1 MSAES
6 TGTKDF
12 IRKIVE
18 KDLASG
24 YYERIKTR
32 FPPEPSG
39 YLHIGHA
46 KAACV
51 SYEIAREYGGLFG
64 LRMDD
69 TNPLKTK
76 ARYVQAIQED
86 IRWLG
91 LDWGDRLTYASDN
104 FERLYEIAE
113 QLIRQ
118 RDAYV
123 DTQTQVAIRMQR
135 GDFTHPGEDS
145 PFRNRPTEE
154 SLAFFRAMKAG
165 QHAQGECVLR
175 AKISMKSPNMNLR
188 DPVLYRIIHA
198 EHPRAK
204 ANLCLYPMYDYAH
217 CLCDAFEGITH
228 SLCSLEFADN
238 RALYKWILDKAGIN
252 QKPKQIEFSR
262 LNLAYTITSKRILGS
277 LINQGWIEGWDD
289 PRLPTLTGLR
299 RLGVPA
305 QAIRA
310 FSQRTGVT
318 RKEHLIEMG
327 SFDHNIHKDLE
338 DAPRV
343 FAVLDPIKLIVD
355 NYPEGRTETLTAPS
369 HPQDPQ
375 ESRKRT
381 LTFGPELWIDRADFA
396 LKPSKDYKRLAKGV
410 DIRLRYGYIVR
421 CGEAEVDASG
431 QVVAV
436 HCTYYENSCSG
447 KDSSGIKPQGII
459 HWLGADDGQLAQ
471 VRLYE
476 PLLSVPVLTKKNGET
491 DADIVNQLRPPLRFM
506 EAALIE
512 RQAFHYEPR
521 QAMQF
526 ERLGYFV
533 RDEATTDSGRCVFH
547 RTIPLKSGWKFSNAL
562 KSALEKVRQGDHKGA
577 LADYD
582 KAIEIDP
589 ENADLYFNRGNAKHA
604 LGDDEGALADY
615 DKALELNPE
624 HSNAYINRGA
634 TKDALGDYEGAL
646 ADYDKALEI
655 NPSSALMYSNRGN
668 AKHALGDDEG
678 ALADYD
684 KAIEIN
690 PMDALAYFNRGA
702 AKGALGDDKGALADY
717 DKALEIDPSNALI
730 YNNRGNTKGALDDYE
745 GALADYDKALEINPE
760 YVNAYNNRGAAKG
773 VLGDYK
779 GALADYDKA
788 LEINPEHAGAYNNR
802 GAAKYALNRA
812 NEAIADYGKALEIDP
827 SDAGAYNNR
836 GTAKR
841 ALGDYEGALADCD
854 KAIEIDPSDAG
865 AYNNRGTA
873 KRALGDYK
881 GALADYDKGL
891 EINPSNANAY
901 NNRGTAKYALKRI
914 KEAIADYDKALEINP
929 EYALA
934 YNNRGAAKYALK
946 RTEEAIADYDKA
958 LEINPE
964 YAGAYNNRGNAK
976 HALGDYEGALADC
989 DKALEINPEHADA
1002 YNNRGTA
1009 KYALK
1014 RPEEAIAD
1022 YEKALEINPEYANAY
1037 NNRGLVKHALGD
1049 YEDRLADY
1057 NKALEINPEY
1067 ALAYNN
1073 RGITKRALGDHKGAL
1088 ADYDK
1093 AIDIGP
1099 EHADAY
1105 SNRGTTKRALGDYQG
1120 ALADYDKAIEI
1131 NPQHAPSYFNR
1142 GNTKGARGDYKD
1154 ALTDY
1159 DKAIEI
1165 NPSNALMYSNRGAAK
1180 YALGDTKAP

>member
-24 YYERIKTR
+24 HYERIKTR

-69 TNPLKTK
+69 TNPLKTE
-76 ARYVQAIQED
+76 AHYIQAIQED

-118 RDAYV
+118 GDAYV
-123 DTQTQVAIRMQR
+123 DSQTQAVIRIQR

-145 PFRNRPTEE
+145 PFRDRPTEE

-188 DPVLYRIIHA
+188 DPILYRIIHA

-228 SLCSLEFADN
+228 SLCSLEFANN
-238 RALYKWILDKAGIN
+238 RALYNWILDKAGIS

-277 LINQGWIEGWDD
+277 LINQGWMEGWDD

-299 RLGVPA
+299 KRGVSA
-305 QAIRA
+305 QAIRT

-318 RKEHLIEMG
+318 RKEHLIEMD
-327 SFDHNIHKDLE
+327 SFNHDIRKDLE

-343 FAVLDPIKLIVD
+343 FAVLDPIKLIID
-355 NYPEGRTETLTAPS
+355 NYPEGRTETLRAPS

-375 ESRKRT
+375 ESRESWKRT
-381 LTFGPELWIDRADFA
+381 LTFGPELWIDREDFE
-396 LKPSKDYKRLAKGV
+396 LKPPKDYKRLAKGV

-436 HCTYYENSCSG
+436 HCTYYKNSCSG

-471 VRLYE
+471 VRLYK
-476 PLLSVPVLTKKNGET
+476 PLLSVPVLTKKNNKT
-491 DADIVNQLRPPLRFM
+491 DADIVNQLRPPLPIM

-512 RQAFHYEPR
+512 RQAFHYEQR

-547 RTIPLKSGWKFSNAL
+547 RTIPLKSGRKFSNAL
-562 KSALEKVRQGDHKGA
+562 KSALEKAGRYDYRGA
-577 LADYD
+577 IADYG

-589 ENADLYFNRGNAKHA
+589 ENADLYFSRA
-604 LGDDEGALADY
+604 LFKDALADEEGTLADY
-615 DKALELNPE
+615 DKAIELNPE
-624 HSNAYINRGA
+624 HANAYNNRGA
-634 TKDALGDYEGAL
+634 TKRALGDYQGALADYNKAIELNPEYALAYNNRGIIRRALGDRQGALADYGKALEINPQYADAHNNRGNTKHELGDYKGALVDYDKALEINPQYADAYNNRGNTKHELGDYKGALADHAKALEINPSNADAHNNRGTAKGELGDYEGALADHDKALEIDPERADLYFNRGITKDALGDYKGALEDYDKALEINPQYADAYNNRGIAKRALGDYKGALEDYDKALDIDPENAYLYFNRGITKDALGDYKGALEDCDKALEIDPEHAGVYNNRGSTKDALGDHEGAL

-655 NPSSALMYSNRGN
+655 DPSDAGVYNNRGSTKDALGDHEGALADYDKALEIDPSDAGAYNSRGN
-668 AKHALGDDEG
+668 AKHALGDHE
-678 ALADYD
+678 
-684 KAIEIN
+684 
-690 PMDALAYFNRGA
+690 
-702 AKGALGDDKGALADY
+702 GALADY
-717 DKALEIDPSNALI
+717 DKALEIDPSNALVSF
-730 YNNRGNTKGALDDYE
+730 NRGNIKRALDEYQ
-745 GALADYDKALEINPE
+745 GALADYDKA
-760 YVNAYNNRGAAKG
+760 
-773 VLGDYK
+773 
-779 GALADYDKA
+779 
-788 LEINPEHAGAYNNR
+788 
-802 GAAKYALNRA
+802 
-812 NEAIADYGKALEIDP
+812 
-827 SDAGAYNNR
+827 
-836 GTAKR
+836 
-841 ALGDYEGALADCD
+841 
-854 KAIEIDPSDAG
+854 IE
-865 AYNNRGTA
+865 
-873 KRALGDYK
+873 L
-881 GALADYDKGL
+881 
-891 EINPSNANAY
+891 
-901 NNRGTAKYALKRI
+901 
-914 KEAIADYDKALEINP
+914 NP

-934 YNNRGAAKYALK
+934 YG
-946 RTEEAIADYDKA
+946 
-958 LEINPE
+958 
-964 YAGAYNNRGNAK
+964 
-976 HALGDYEGALADC
+976 
-989 DKALEINPEHADA
+989 
-1002 YNNRGTA
+1002 
-1009 KYALK
+1009 
-1014 RPEEAIAD
+1014 
-1022 YEKALEINPEYANAY
+1022 
-1037 NNRGLVKHALGD
+1037 
-1049 YEDRLADY
+1049 
-1057 NKALEINPEY
+1057 
-1067 ALAYNN
+1067 N
-1073 RGITKRALGDHKGAL
+1073 RGIIKRALGDHKGAL
-1088 ADYDK
+1088 AD
-1093 AIDIGP
+1093 
-1099 EHADAY
+1099 
-1105 SNRGTTKRALGDYQG
+1105 R
-1120 ALADYDKAIEI
+1120 DKAIEL
-1131 NPQHAPSYFNR
+1131 NPEHA
-1142 GNTKGARGDYKD
+1142 GA
-1154 ALTDY
+1154 
-1159 DKAIEI
+1159 
-1165 NPSNALMYSNRGAAK
+1165 
-1180 YALGDTKAP
+1180 

>member
-1 MSAES
+1 MSAKS

-18 KDLASG
+18 EDLASG
-24 YYERIKTR
+24 HYEHIKTR

-69 TNPLKTK
+69 TNPLKTE

-118 RDAYV
+118 GDAYV
-123 DTQTQVAIRMQR
+123 DSQTQAVIRMQR
-135 GDFTHPGEDS
+135 GDLTHPGEDS
-145 PFRNRPTEE
+145 PFRDRPTEE
-154 SLAFFRAMKAG
+154 SLALFRAMKAG

-204 ANLCLYPMYDYAH
+204 ASLCLYPMYDYAH

-238 RALYKWILDKAGIN
+238 RALYNWILNKAGIT

-262 LNLAYTITSKRILGS
+262 LNLAYTVTSKRILGS
-277 LINQGWIEGWDD
+277 LIKQGWMEGWDD

-299 RLGVPA
+299 RRGVSA
-305 QAIRA
+305 QAIRT

-318 RKEHLIEMG
+318 RKEHLIEMD
-327 SFDHNIHKDLE
+327 SFNHDIRKDLE

-343 FAVLDPIKLIVD
+343 FAVLDPIKLIID
-355 NYPEGRTETLTAPS
+355 NYPEGRTETLRAPS

-375 ESRKRT
+375 ESWKRT
-381 LTFGPELWIDRADFA
+381 LTFGPELWIDREDFE
-396 LKPSKDYKRLAKGV
+396 LKPPKDYKKLAKGV

-421 CGEAEVDASG
+421 CGEAEVDASE

-476 PLLSVPVLTKKNGET
+476 PLLSIPVLTKKNNET
-491 DADIVNQLRPPLRFM
+491 DAYIVNQLRLQPSTM

-512 RQAFHYEPR
+512 RQALHYESR

-547 RTIPLKSGWKFSNAL
+547 RTTPLKSGWKFSNAL
-562 KSALEKVRQGDHKGA
+562 KSALEKARRYDYGGA
-577 LADYD
+577 IADYD

-589 ENADLYFNRGNAKHA
+589 ENADLYFSRALFKNARA
-604 LGDDEGALADY
+604 DE
-615 DKALELNPE
+615 
-624 HSNAYINRGA
+624 
-634 TKDALGDYEGAL
+634 
-646 ADYDKALEI
+646 
-655 NPSSALMYSNRGN
+655 
-668 AKHALGDDEG
+668 EG

-684 KAIEIN
+684 KAIDLN
-690 PMDALAYFNRGA
+690 PEHANAYNNRGDVKRALDEYQGALADYNKAIELNPEYALAYNNRGIIRR
-702 AKGALGDDKGALADY
+702 ALGDRQGALEDYDKALEIDPSNADAYSNRGNAKRARGDDKGLADYDKALEIDPSNALMYSNRGTAKDTLGDHKGALADY
-717 DKALEIDPSNALI
+717 DKALEIDPSNALMYSNRSTTKRALGDYQGALADHDKAI
-730 YNNRGNTKGALDDYE
+730 EISPMDADAYNNRGNTKRALGDHKGALADHDKAIEISPMDAVAYNNRGNTKRALGDHEGALADHDKAIELNPEYADAYNNRGNTKRARGDYKGALADCEKALEINPLDAGAYNNRGNTKYALDDHE

-760 YVNAYNNRGAAKG
+760 YAGVYNNRGNTKYALDDHKGALADYDKALEINPEYTGAYNNRGNTKRALGDHKG
-773 VLGDYK
+773 ALADFDKALEINPEDADAYNNRGNTKRALGDHKGALADFDKALEINPEYAGVYNNRGNTKYALGDYQGALADYDKALEIDPSNAFASFNRSTTKRALDEYHGALADYDKAIELNPEYALAYGNRGIIKRALGDHK

-788 LEINPEHAGAYNNR
+788 LEINPEHA
-802 GAAKYALNRA
+802 
-812 NEAIADYGKALEIDP
+812 
-827 SDAGAYNNR
+827 
-836 GTAKR
+836 
-841 ALGDYEGALADCD
+841 
-854 KAIEIDPSDAG
+854 
-865 AYNNRGTA
+865 
-873 KRALGDYK
+873 
-881 GALADYDKGL
+881 
-891 EINPSNANAY
+891 
-901 NNRGTAKYALKRI
+901 
-914 KEAIADYDKALEINP
+914 
-929 EYALA
+929 
-934 YNNRGAAKYALK
+934 
-946 RTEEAIADYDKA
+946 
-958 LEINPE
+958 
-964 YAGAYNNRGNAK
+964 
-976 HALGDYEGALADC
+976 
-989 DKALEINPEHADA
+989 
-1002 YNNRGTA
+1002 
-1009 KYALK
+1009 
-1014 RPEEAIAD
+1014 
-1022 YEKALEINPEYANAY
+1022 
-1037 NNRGLVKHALGD
+1037 
-1049 YEDRLADY
+1049 
-1057 NKALEINPEY
+1057 
-1067 ALAYNN
+1067 
-1073 RGITKRALGDHKGAL
+1073 
-1088 ADYDK
+1088 
-1093 AIDIGP
+1093 DI
-1099 EHADAY
+1099 
-1105 SNRGTTKRALGDYQG
+1105 
-1120 ALADYDKAIEI
+1120 
-1131 NPQHAPSYFNR
+1131 
-1142 GNTKGARGDYKD
+1142 
-1154 ALTDY
+1154 
-1159 DKAIEI
+1159 
-1165 NPSNALMYSNRGAAK
+1165 
-1180 YALGDTKAP
+1180 